1 MGGLAGF
8 QTPTTSIAKGI
19 LGVPLL
25 GASVTTSFGAQSV
38 GLTGE
43 GYERQFREGIVA
55 GKSNDYEL
63 GQFSRQIR
71 DLGMSLTDFRAKVQ
85 QVSTGLG
92 TSVAEHVRFLSS
104 SMREIQGFTDSVQ
117 GASRA
122 TRALDSA
129 QSTITTARM
138 TGMNLSQY
146 GQSVDAMRAS
156 GLIGGVGQRQGYGTT
171 EIGFNQQ
178 FSRAIGMGGFGALR
192 DQALQSAA
200 TSAISQVGA
209 GGRMIDVAN
218 SIGTQTSIFQAAR
231 GFTTPTG
238 TKIDPDA
245 SMLSFGSQ
253 AIQKFDTSLVAR
265 GAMGSMQIPG
275 MMIAGYDMARA
286 PLLKKTTDELDSVTS
301 ELARYTT
308 PDQLRDNAPRID
320 ELNSRRKKL
329 EDQQKTYSN
338 MTNPMAVNRAFRS
351 GDANLQGELVAS
363 MAKSFTG
370 KNDSGLLDDSLD
382 NDMIFGIISQQMGIE
397 GGVPAVQAILKAR
410 QARLDPKNIEAAN
423 RTKALTN
430 GMGTSEGYKSIGTMF
445 DSRSGIDGNSQE
457 YARQIQT
464 SLEPILSSAATGQ
477 DYDTELAS
485 WIDSSGLYS
494 DEKTKNELK
503 SKVSRTRNVAEFAGM
518 NELET
523 RNKQLGMISEFSSD
537 STRIENGTVRPNYAG
552 QNILTS
558 SQVQGGELYKSFEMI
573 GGAANTFVQNFR
585 AGGQSL
591 SETMANFNR
600 TIASGGDALSA
611 MLRVVGSYID
621 LGVKGAFGASAGA
634 ATGAVDALN
643 PIGGT
648 LQGIITNPDALLTAG
663 KDELAKI
670 IKRGASGTDEPRIDI
685 NAGGPRAFGGPVY
698 GGLTAS
704 MQSAE
709 NLIPQQRSWSMAS
722 TLDKEHS
729 FVPKYDSYVM
739 STKDVRSSM
748 NDVNFNRDEIA
759 RMNNTQGMEWYQ
771 DKAILA
777 SSASR
782 RDNQRPVDPRLMFA
796 LMKEESHFDVNAK
809 NTESFATGLFQILAD
824 SEEARTP
831 LLDPKTNTLMAG
843 KIMAEKINMFDKVT
857 YDEQGNELKISS
869 DPYTQENVMGKDRT
883 FDAIDKA
890 LLLWHGS
897 YAKKGKPGFS
907 DPKPAE
913 TLAWLD
919 RIREA
924 YSAQGGKRPGSKVT
938 KDDLFWDED
947 EANDYFTASYP
958 RRASGG
964 QILGRSP
971 VIVGEKGPEVYV
983 PGGSGSILPNDF
995 LANMNAS
1002 GGQSQQSISHK
1013 MTIEFVNSSGDS
1025 LGSTEID
1032 LMAAISHYAI
1042 LNPAKQ
1048 IVRSS

>member
-1 MGGLAGF
+1 MGGLFPQPASSL
-8 QTPTTSIAKGI
+8 TKGI
-19 LGVPLL
+19 LGAPLL
-25 GASVTTSFGAQSV
+25 AANVTTSFGAQSV

-146 GQSVDAMRAS
+146 GQTVDAMRSS
-156 GLIGGVGQRQGYGTT
+156 GLIGGTGQRQGYGTT

-178 FSRAIGMGGFGALR
+178 FSRAIGMGGFGTLR

-209 GGRMIDVAN
+209 GGRMIDIAN

-253 AIQKFDTSLVAR
+253 AIQKFDTALVAR

-286 PLLKKTTDELDSVTS
+286 PLLKTTADELDSVTS
-301 ELARYTT
+301 ELAQYTT

-329 EDQQKTYSN
+329 EDQQKTYGN
-338 MTNPMAVNRAFRS
+338 MTNPMAINRAFRS
-351 GDANLQGELVAS
+351 GDKNLQGELVAS

-370 KNDSGLLDDSLD
+370 KDDSGLLDDSLD

-410 QARLDPKNIEAAN
+410 QARLDPKNMEAAN

-430 GMGTSEGYKSIGTMF
+430 GMVTSGGYKSIGTMF
-445 DSRSGIDGNSQE
+445 GSGDADKE

-503 SKVSRTRNVAEFAGM
+503 RKVSRTLNVAEFAGM
-518 NELET
+518 DELET
-523 RNKQLGMISEFSSD
+523 RNKQLGMISTFSSD
-537 STRIENGTVRPNYAG
+537 PERILNGTVRPNYAG

-558 SQVQGGELYKSFEMI
+558 SQVQGGELYKSFEII
-573 GGAANTFVQNFR
+573 GEATNTFVQNFR
-585 AGGQSL
+585 SGGQSL

-600 TIASGGDALSA
+600 TVASGGDALSA
-611 MLRVVGSYID
+611 MLKVVGSYVD
-621 LGVKGAFGASAGA
+621 LGLKGAFGAPQKA
-634 ATGAVDALN
+634 ADVLN
-643 PIGGT
+643 PAESVAKGV
-648 LQGIITNPDALLTAG
+648 ITNGPALAAEALREAQATIARSVTPQ
-663 KDELAKI
+663 DEK
-670 IKRGASGTDEPRIDI
+670 RIDI
-685 NAGGPRAFGGPVY
+685 NAVGPRAFGGPVY
-698 GGLTAS
+698 GGITAS

-709 NLIPQQRSWSMAS
+709 SLIPQQRSWSMAS
-722 TLDKEHS
+722 TLDEEHA

-748 NDVNFNRDEIA
+748 NDVNFNSDEIA
-759 RMNNTQGMEWYQ
+759 RMKNTHGMEWYQ
-771 DKAILA
+771 DRAILA
-777 SSASR
+777 SAASR

-809 NTESFATGLFQILAD
+809 NKESFATGLFQILAD
-824 SEEARTP
+824 SEEERQP
-831 LLDPKTNTLMAG
+831 LLDPQKNTLMAG

-857 YDEQGNELKISS
+857 YDKQGNELKISS
-869 DPYTQENVMGKDRT
+869 EPYTQRNVLGKDRT

-897 YAKKGKPGFS
+897 YAKEGKPGFS
-907 DPKPAE
+907 DPNPAE

-995 LANMNAS
+995 LANMNGN
-1002 GGQSQQSISHK
+1002 GGQAQQSISHK

-1042 LNPAKQ
+1042 VNPAKQ